1 MINIMKRETAIAL
14 TAGLLAVVALGA
26 VAYFM
31 FFSKPSAAPVPQTGG
46 QLSPTTLKGDI
57 NRDGSVDAM
66 DAELIR
72 SSTPCNHVDPCWNKV
87 VGKTKDG
94 DNPIYASDLDLNH
107 DDNVNELDASAMSAE

>member
-1 MINIMKRETAIAL
+1 MKRETAIVL
-14 TAGLLAVVALGA
+14 TAGLLAVFAVGA

-31 FFSKPSAAPVPQTGG
+31 FFSKPSASYVPQTGG
-46 QLSPTTLKGDI
+46 QLSSTVLKGDI
-57 NRDGSVDAM
+57 NRDGSADAM

-72 SSTPCNHVDPCWNKV
+72 SSTPCNHADACWNKV

-107 DDNVNELDASAMSAE
+107 DDNVNELDASAMSTE